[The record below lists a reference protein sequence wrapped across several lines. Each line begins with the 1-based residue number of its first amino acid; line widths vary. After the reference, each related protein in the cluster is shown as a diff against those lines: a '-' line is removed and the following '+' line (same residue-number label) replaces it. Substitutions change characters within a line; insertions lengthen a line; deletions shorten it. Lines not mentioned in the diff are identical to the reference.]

1 MKRMKRLLC
10 ACAVVATLPVFAAD
24 QAHKTTEIQDTR
36 LVVEFPK
43 GIKEAMLERMRRNLS
58 DVHEIQKALTESNF
72 ERAAEVAE
80 FSLGLSS
87 LGPHNARQAP
97 YMPQAMQHL
106 GMEMH
111 SASSRVARA
120 AQEAD
125 AMKALSALSQ
135 VTGLCVGCHAV
146 YRAK

>member
-1 MKRMKRLLC
+1 MKHFMYIVVGTMLVLLP
-10 ACAVVATLPVFAAD
+10 AFAVD
-24 QAHKTTEIQDTR
+24 DKSKQMEDTR
-36 LVVEFPK
+36 MAIEFPEK
-43 GIKEAMLERMRRNLS
+43 IKQAMMERMRRNLS
-58 DVHEIQKALTESNF
+58 DVHEIQKALAESDF
-72 ERAAEVAE
+72 DRAAHVAE

-97 YMPQAMQHL
+97 FMPEPMQHM

-111 SASSRVARA
+111 RASSRVARA

-125 AMKALSALSQ
+125 TTKALQGLSE
-135 VTGLCVGCHAV
+135 VTGLCVGCHAL

>member
-1 MKRMKRLLC
+1 MKRFLYGVCVAAVLLP
-10 ACAVVATLPVFAAD
+10 AYATDRTHGLAR
-24 QAHKTTEIQDTR
+24 KQDTR
-36 LVVEFPK
+36 MVVEFPEE
-43 GIKEAMLERMRRNLS
+43 IREAMLGRMRRNLS
-58 DVHEIQKALTESNF
+58 DVHEIQKALAESNF
-72 ERAAEVAE
+72 DRAADIAE

-97 YMPQAMQHL
+97 YMPSAMQHL

-111 SASSRVARA
+111 GASSRVARA

-125 AMKALSALSQ
+125 LVKALESLSQ
-135 VTGLCVGCHAV
+135 VTGLCVSCHAV